1 MSDAVIITII
11 ICVSLVLMFTISA
24 ITDAVEKV
32 KLCKYNNM
40 RKIIKE
46 DENNGN

>member
-11 ICVSLVLMFTISA
+11 ICLSLVAIFTISA
-24 ITDAVEKV
+24 ITSAVENI

-40 RKIIKE
+40 RKIKE
-46 DENNGN
+46 DNDNGN